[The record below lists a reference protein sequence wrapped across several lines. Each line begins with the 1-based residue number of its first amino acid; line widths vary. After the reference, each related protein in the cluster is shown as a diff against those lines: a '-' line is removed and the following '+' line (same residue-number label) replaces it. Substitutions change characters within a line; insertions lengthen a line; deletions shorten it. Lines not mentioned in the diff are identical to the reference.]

1 MDIRILLVDDHG
13 FVRDSLRALIRTQEA
28 MEVVGE
34 AHNGRQAIQMARE
47 LRPDVIVMDINM
59 PVMDG
64 IKATGHIAAEN
75 PEANILILSLRCDS
89 SFVEAAMHAGAKAYL
104 DKERAT
110 RELIDTICALA
121 PGRTDP
127 PTEP

>member
-13 FVRDSLRALIRTQEA
+13 FVRESLCALIQAQEG

-47 LRPDVIVMDINM
+47 LRPDVIVMDLNM

-64 IKATGHIAAEN
+64 IKATGHIVTEN
-75 PEANILILSLRCDS
+75 PEAKILILSLHCDS
-89 SFVEAAMHAGAKAYL
+89 SSVEAAMQAGAKAYL
-104 DKERAT
+104 AKGGSN

-121 PGRTDP
+121 PDRTDP
-127 PTEP
+127 STEP